1 MASFDKPVEYKE
13 GTVIYTEGEPSS
25 FLYIVV
31 TGEIRIFKED
41 QGRLIPISICRDKD
55 FIGELS
61 IFNDAARSV
70 TAIATTATTVIMIK
84 KTDIR
89 KVIKDCP
96 DWVSNIMITLSDR
109 LRGSTDMLR
118 EHRIV
123 DDITDYGGELE
134 AKDEKYF
141 RKLINDYRKRRGLKN

>member
-1 MASFDKPVEYKE
+1 MASFDKPVDYKE
-13 GTVIYTEGEPSS
+13 GTVIFAEGEPSS

-31 TGEIRIFKED
+31 SGEIRIFKED
-41 QGRLIPISICRDKD
+41 KDRLIPISIARSKD

-61 IFNDAARSV
+61 IFSDEPRSV
-70 TAIATTATTVIMIK
+70 SAVATEASTVIMIK

-96 DWVSNIMITLSDR
+96 DWVSNIMVTLSDR
-109 LRGSTDMLR
+109 LRGSIDMLR

-123 DDITDYGGELE
+123 DDITDHGGELDP
-134 AKDEKYF
+134 KNEKQF
-141 RKLINDYRKRRGLKN
+141 NKTINEYRKRRGIK

>member
-1 MASFDKPVEYKE
+1 MASFDKPVDYKE
-13 GTVIYTEGEPSS
+13 GTVIFAEGEPSS

-31 TGEIRIFKED
+31 SGEIRIFKED
-41 QGRLIPISICRDKD
+41 KDRLIPISIARSKD

-61 IFNDAARSV
+61 IFSDEPRSV
-70 TAIATTATTVIMIK
+70 TAIATEASTVIMIK

-96 DWVSNIMITLSDR
+96 DWVSNIMVTLSDR
-109 LRGSTDMLR
+109 LRGSIDMLR

-123 DDITDYGGELE
+123 DDITDHGGELE
-134 AKDEKYF
+134 HKDEKMF
-141 RKLINDYRKRRGLKN
+141 HKDIDEYRKRRGIK

>member
-13 GTVIYTEGEPSS
+13 GTVTFAEGEPSS
-25 FLYIVV
+25 FLYIVAA
-31 TGEIRIFKED
+31 GEIRIFKED
-41 QGRLIPISICRDKD
+41 KDRLIPISIARSKD

-61 IFNDAARSV
+61 IFNDEPRSV
-70 TAIATTATTVIMIK
+70 SAIATEATTVIMVK
-84 KTDIR
+84 KSDIR

-109 LRGSTDMLR
+109 LRGSIDMLR

-123 DDITDYGGELE
+123 DDITDHGGELD
-134 AKDEKYF
+134 AQAEKKF
-141 RKLINDYRKRRGLKN
+141 HKSIDDYRKRRGLKK